1 MEIDLDHLRNWI
13 GSEDSA
19 EEQLTSAL
27 VQRFNATLNR
37 TSAREAG
44 AEAPALIHLCLC
56 QPATSTAELGPDGH
70 PARGAFLP
78 PVPLPRR
85 MWAGGQFTFHTPI
98 RVGANVARKSLVR
111 DVTEK
116 KGRSGSLCFVTV
128 EHAITSDGTLAVTER
143 QDIVYREAAK
153 PEEDITR
160 SALPPAANGDQQ
172 RRIEVNAPLLFR
184 YSALTFNSHR
194 IHYDTPYSRTEEHYP
209 GLVVH
214 GPLQATHLCNFAA
227 ALREAMPAKFEFRSL
242 APIFDTDD
250 FVLHASDEDDGLK
263 LWTAVPGGPLAME
276 ASARW

>member
-1 MEIDLDHLRNWI
+1 M
-13 GSEDSA
+13 
-19 EEQLTSAL
+19 
-27 VQRFNATLNR
+27 
-37 TSAREAG
+37 
-44 AEAPALIHLCLC
+44 
-56 QPATSTAELGPDGH
+56 
-70 PARGAFLP
+70 
-78 PVPLPRR
+78 
-85 MWAGGQFTFHTPI
+85 
-98 RVGANVARKSLVR
+98 
-111 DVTEK
+111 
-116 KGRSGSLCFVTV
+116 
-128 EHAITSDGTLAVTER
+128 TER

-209 GLVVH
+209 GLVH